1 MALWWN
7 EWSIGACVQRAF
19 KSIYVAIRAIVAFD
33 ALSWK
38 SWTRRMT
45 VFKLFDNSAAL
56 CKWSFQ
62 KESISSHF
70 NSDLLPTNRRRW
82 CSFCLSLIQT
92 YFHRRGFSILA
103 RRSIIR
109 KDYKRMNNK
118 NDEIC
123 ARIFRRS
130 RAGWGWRWGWR
141 SRERLRKLLW
151 FVSRTVLN
159 PFLSFRSNIVA

>member
-1 MALWWN
+1 
-7 EWSIGACVQRAF
+7 
-19 KSIYVAIRAIVAFD
+19 
-33 ALSWK
+33 
-38 SWTRRMT
+38 MT

-82 CSFCLSLIQT
+82 FSFCLSLIQT
-92 YFHRRGFSILA
+92 YFHRRGFPILA

-130 RAGWGWRWGWR
+130 RAGWAQ
-141 SRERLRKLLW
+141 SRLVVGATFTRAFTKIAVICVAYG
-151 FVSRTVLN
+151 FKSISVVSLEYCCLIWLN
-159 PFLSFRSNIVA
+159 KNDFLNESSARVDGDGSECVICIPN